1 MVGGGARG
9 SLFIAYCDFKL
20 VPLQIFLKC
29 QSDLAKDFLEELNLE
44 FCLFDSLIKCNSQ
57 LVDKTFS
64 IQVIMEIFVW

>member
-29 QSDLAKDFLEELNLE
+29 QSDLAKDICER
-44 FCLFDSLIKCNSQ
+44 
-57 LVDKTFS
+57 KTK
-64 IQVIMEIFVW
+64 ITLHC